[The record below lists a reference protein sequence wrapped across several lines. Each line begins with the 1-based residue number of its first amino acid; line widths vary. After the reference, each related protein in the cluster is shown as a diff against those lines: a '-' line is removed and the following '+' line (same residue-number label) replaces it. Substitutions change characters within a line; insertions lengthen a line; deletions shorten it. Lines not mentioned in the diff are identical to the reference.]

1 VSSVRTRAA
10 RTGGALAAFVL
21 AFSTAFAA
29 DAPAPLTLD
38 LIVPP
43 VVAADVPR
51 DIAVRLTNKS
61 TAPLLVLPN
70 MLRLRIEG
78 RRAEYVPHPG
88 PPVDP
93 WGGARELAPGAAMRV
108 DFPDTSDKRG
118 VWRLPPGN
126 YRVRAVYEVPRDL
139 KPPASVAGPAQ
150 VWRGRLESAPA
161 LMTIQ

>member
-1 VSSVRTRAA
+1 MIV
-10 RTGGALAAFVL
+10 TGVLKAVAGLFGAALACAGVL
-21 AFSTAFAA
+21 AAELPT
-29 DAPAPLTLD
+29 PLTLD

-93 WGGARELAPGAAMRV
+93 WGGARELAPGTTMRV
-108 DFPDTSDKRG
+108 DFPDTSDRRG

-126 YRVRAVYEVPRDL
+126 YRVRAIYEVPRDL
-139 KPPASVAGPAQ
+139 RPPPSVADPAQ

>member
-1 VSSVRTRAA
+1 MSGTRTPVLRVGS
-10 RTGGALAAFVL
+10 TVLGFMLAVG
-21 AFSTAFAA
+21 TAFAA
-29 DAPAPLTLD
+29 DSAAPLALD

-43 VVAADVPR
+43 VVVADVPR
-51 DIAVRLTNKS
+51 DIAVRVTNKS

-93 WGGARELAPGAAMRV
+93 WGGARELAPGATMRV

-139 KPPASVAGPAQ
+139 KPPASVADPAQ